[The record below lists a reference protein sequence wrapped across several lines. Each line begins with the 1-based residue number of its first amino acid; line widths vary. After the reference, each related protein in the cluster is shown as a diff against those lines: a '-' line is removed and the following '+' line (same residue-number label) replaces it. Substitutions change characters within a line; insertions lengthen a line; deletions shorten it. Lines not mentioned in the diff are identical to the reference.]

1 MEDRRRSNA
10 SGAAAAAAAAGKKR
24 TAAEEAE
31 ASASAAAAAA
41 AAAGN
46 DSATNKN
53 IAEGFADLKR
63 GLANV
68 TEAEW
73 EAIPEIGDYTIKKAK
88 RDTWAPVPDT
98 LLAKAAA
105 EMASTST
112 TVVEENAS
120 SSSASALPADG
131 SAASL
136 APGGSLTAVGEGRRT
151 VVSLKLDS
159 AADSV
164 SGQTVVDPRGYLTSL
179 SSQRISSA
187 AEVGDIKKARTL
199 LRSVTATNPR
209 HAPGWV
215 AAARLEEVAGKLA
228 DAKALAAKGCELCPR
243 SEDVWLEASRLAA
256 NNGDAKAALARAV
269 GALPRSV
276 RLWLAAAE
284 LEQEQAAK
292 ARVVRRALER
302 VPASL
307 KLWKAAVELAPTDDD
322 ARVLLARA
330 VECCPQHVELWL
342 ALARLETHE
351 GARKV
356 LNRAR
361 LAVPTDASIWVTASK
376 LEEAHGK
383 TEMVPKI
390 VERAVKSLRAN
401 SVVIDREAWIKVR
414 EKRRVFFPFLFSS
427 FLSSS
432 SAPPPVVRFLL
443 RERKS
448 QDPPLP
454 RQGSTVATIDSI
466 IESIGG
472 GWSLAKIIKG
482 AQRIERSSRKKEKS
496 FFYSISLRKGKK
508 TKSNKPLCSSAGSHI
523 HQSHQTLLNKTGR
536 RGGRGLGLPG
546 HRARHGRCR
555 RFLGSRGRRQREDLA
570 RRRRRPLEEG
580 LVRLREGSC
589 RCHAGCVPGEAWRV
603 EGGRG
608 GGEGSGKGSGGGGC
622 QGGSGGS
629 GGGRR
634 PSPKGGH
641 LLPRGEFLL
650 FFLSF
655 PFSRSIHTKKDP
667 SRGLLFVI
675 ACSRTKIENAKQL
688 RARRRGKQKI
698 KPSLS

>member
-1 MEDRRRSNA
+1 MPSTAPGAPPPGSSTAPGAPVPPSSSRPFDKFLGDDEGALNVPPQDADDVEADAIWDSVDARMEERRKA
-10 SGAAAAAAAAGKKR
+10 GAASSSSAAGKKR
-24 TAAEEAE
+24 PAGGEAAAE
-31 ASASAAAAAA
+31 ASSAAGTSTPA
-41 AAAGN
+41 
-46 DSATNKN
+46 SSTNN
-53 IAEGFADLKR
+53 IADGFADLKR
-63 GLANV
+63 GLAAV

-112 TVVEENAS
+112 TVVEGGAS
-120 SSSASALPADG
+120 AAGGSSSALPDG

-228 DAKALAAKGCELCPR
+228 DARALAAKGCELCPR

-256 NNGDAKAALARAV
+256 NAGDSKAALARAV

-284 LEQEQAAK
+284 LEQERAAK

-307 KLWKAAVELAPTDDD
+307 KLWKAAVELAPTEDD

-414 EKRRVFFPFLFSS
+414 KIFLVFFSYYYSYSVSTTAGLFS
-427 FLSSS
+427 FL
-432 SAPPPVVRFLL
+432 VF
-443 RERKS
+443 RE
-448 QDPPLP
+448 
-454 RQGSTVATIDSI
+454 I
-466 IESIGG
+466 
-472 GWSLAKIIKG
+472 
-482 AQRIERSSRKKEKS
+482 
-496 FFYSISLRKGKK
+496 
-508 TKSNKPLCSSAGSHI
+508 
-523 HQSHQTLLNKTGR
+523 
-536 RGGRGLGLPG
+536 
-546 HRARHGRCR
+546 
-555 RFLGSRGRRQREDLA
+555 
-570 RRRRRPLEEG
+570 
-580 LVRLREGSC
+580 
-589 RCHAGCVPGEAWRV
+589 
-603 EGGRG
+603 
-608 GGEGSGKGSGGGGC
+608 
-622 QGGSGGS
+622 
-629 GGGRR
+629 
-634 PSPKGGH
+634 
-641 LLPRGEFLL
+641 
-650 FFLSF
+650 
-655 PFSRSIHTKKDP
+655 
-667 SRGLLFVI
+667 
-675 ACSRTKIENAKQL
+675 
-688 RARRRGKQKI
+688 
-698 KPSLS
+698 

>member
-1 MEDRRRSNA
+1 MEERRSQA
-10 SGAAAAAAAAGKKR
+10 SSASATATVAGKKR
-24 TAAEEAE
+24 SEEAAE
-31 ASASAAAAAA
+31 ASAAAA
-41 AAAGN
+41 GN
-46 DSATNKN
+46 SSTADN
-53 IAEGFADLKR
+53 IADGFADLKR

-73 EAIPEIGDYTIKKAK
+73 EAIPEIGDYTIKRAK

-105 EMASTST
+105 EMASTAT
-112 TVVEENAS
+112 TVVEDGSSGPS
-120 SSSASALPADG
+120 SSSDLLQDG

-164 SGQTVVDPRGYLTSL
+164 SGQTVVDPRGYLTSMA
-179 SSQRISSA
+179 SQRISSA

-228 DAKALAAKGCELCPR
+228 DARALAAKGCELCPR

-256 NNGDAKAALARAV
+256 NGADARAALARAV

-284 LEQEQAAK
+284 LETERTAK

-307 KLWKAAVELAPTDDD
+307 KLWKAAVELAPSDDD

-361 LAVPTDASIWVTASK
+361 LAVPTDASIWITASK

-383 TEMVPKI
+383 VEMVPKI

-414 EKRRVFFPFLFSS
+414 FFLFFFSSIPLLFLHYVLPPVFFFARKKGETRSHERFNCGAIDFSIS
-427 FLSSS
+427 GKINRGFGC
-432 SAPPPVVRFLL
+432 R
-443 RERKS
+443 
-448 QDPPLP
+448 
-454 RQGSTVATIDSI
+454 
-466 IESIGG
+466 
-472 GWSLAKIIKG
+472 AKII
-482 AQRIERSSRKKEKS
+482 
-496 FFYSISLRKGKK
+496 SLK
-508 TKSNKPLCSSAGSHI
+508 
-523 HQSHQTLLNKTGR
+523 
-536 RGGRGLGLPG
+536 
-546 HRARHGRCR
+546 
-555 RFLGSRGRRQREDLA
+555 
-570 RRRRRPLEEG
+570 
-580 LVRLREGSC
+580 
-589 RCHAGCVPGEAWRV
+589 
-603 EGGRG
+603 
-608 GGEGSGKGSGGGGC
+608 GGGGA
-622 QGGSGGS
+622 
-629 GGGRR
+629 RDR
-634 PSPKGGH
+634 K
-641 LLPRGEFLL
+641 E
-650 FFLSF
+650 
-655 PFSRSIHTKKDP
+655 
-667 SRGLLFVI
+667 
-675 ACSRTKIENAKQL
+675 AC
-688 RARRRGKQKI
+688 ARD
-698 KPSLS
+698 

>member
-1 MEDRRRSNA
+1 MGDDEGALNVPPQDADDIEADAIWDAVDARMEERRRAGEA
-10 SGAAAAAAAAGKKR
+10 SSSSSSSAPAAGKKR
-24 TAAEEAE
+24 PAAAEDAAE
-31 ASASAAAAAA
+31 GS
-41 AAAGN
+41 AGN
-46 DSATNKN
+46 
-53 IAEGFADLKR
+53 IADGFADLKR
-63 GLANV
+63 GLAAV

-112 TVVEENAS
+112 TVVEGG
-120 SSSASALPADG
+120 SSSALPDG

-228 DAKALAAKGCELCPR
+228 DARALAAKGCELCPR

-256 NNGDAKAALARAV
+256 NANDAKAALARAV

-276 RLWLAAAE
+276 RLWLAAAD
-284 LEQEQAAK
+284 LEQERAAK
-292 ARVVRRALER
+292 ARVIRRALER
-302 VPASL
+302 IPASL
-307 KLWKAAVELAPTDDD
+307 KLWKAAVELAPSDDD

-330 VECCPQHVELWL
+330 VECCPLHVELWL

-383 TEMVPKI
+383 AEMAPKI
-390 VERAVKSLRAN
+390 IERAVKSLRAN

-414 EKRRVFFPFLFSS
+414 KELDSVVLYRSS
-427 FLSSS
+427 RSL
-432 SAPPPVVRFLL
+432 PPVVSLF
-443 RERKS
+443 
-448 QDPPLP
+448 PL
-454 RQGSTVATIDSI
+454 
-466 IESIGG
+466 
-472 GWSLAKIIKG
+472 SL
-482 AQRIERSSRKKEKS
+482 
-496 FFYSISLRKGKK
+496 
-508 TKSNKPLCSSAGSHI
+508 
-523 HQSHQTLLNKTGR
+523 
-536 RGGRGLGLPG
+536 
-546 HRARHGRCR
+546 
-555 RFLGSRGRRQREDLA
+555 
-570 RRRRRPLEEG
+570 
-580 LVRLREGSC
+580 
-589 RCHAGCVPGEAWRV
+589 
-603 EGGRG
+603 
-608 GGEGSGKGSGGGGC
+608 
-622 QGGSGGS
+622 
-629 GGGRR
+629 
-634 PSPKGGH
+634 
-641 LLPRGEFLL
+641 
-650 FFLSF
+650 
-655 PFSRSIHTKKDP
+655 
-667 SRGLLFVI
+667 
-675 ACSRTKIENAKQL
+675 
-688 RARRRGKQKI
+688 
-698 KPSLS
+698 

>member
-1 MEDRRRSNA
+1 MGDDEGALNAPPQDADDVEADAIWDAVDARMEERRHGGG
-10 SGAAAAAAAAGKKR
+10 GAASSSSAAAGKKR
-24 TAAEEAE
+24 SAAEEA
-31 ASASAAAAAA
+31 AAASAAAA
-41 AAAGN
+41 GN
-46 DSATNKN
+46 SSTEGNN
-53 IAEGFADLKR
+53 IADGFADLKR
-63 GLANV
+63 GLASV

-88 RDTWAPVPDT
+88 RETWAPVPDT

-105 EMASTST
+105 EMASAST
-112 TVVEENAS
+112 TVVEDGNGSAAGGVVGS
-120 SSSASALPADG
+120 SSSSSLQDGTAS
-131 SAASL
+131 SL

-164 SGQTVVDPRGYLTSL
+164 SGQTVVDPRGYLTSMA
-179 SSQRISSA
+179 SQRISSA

-228 DAKALAAKGCELCPR
+228 DARALAAKGCELCPR

-256 NNGDAKAALARAV
+256 NNADAKAALARAV

-284 LEQEQAAK
+284 LEGQDRAAK

-307 KLWKAAVELAPTDDD
+307 KLWKAAVELAPSDDD

-383 TEMVPKI
+383 IEMVPKI

-414 EKRRVFFPFLFSS
+414 GSCFFFVFLPSSYRR
-427 FLSSS
+427 
-432 SAPPPVVRFLL
+432 
-443 RERKS
+443 
-448 QDPPLP
+448 
-454 RQGSTVATIDSI
+454 
-466 IESIGG
+466 
-472 GWSLAKIIKG
+472 
-482 AQRIERSSRKKEKS
+482 S
-496 FFYSISLRKGKK
+496 FF
-508 TKSNKPLCSSAGSHI
+508 
-523 HQSHQTLLNKTGR
+523 
-536 RGGRGLGLPG
+536 
-546 HRARHGRCR
+546 
-555 RFLGSRGRRQREDLA
+555 F
-570 RRRRRPLEEG
+570 
-580 LVRLREGSC
+580 
-589 RCHAGCVPGEAWRV
+589 
-603 EGGRG
+603 
-608 GGEGSGKGSGGGGC
+608 
-622 QGGSGGS
+622 
-629 GGGRR
+629 
-634 PSPKGGH
+634 
-641 LLPRGEFLL
+641 
-650 FFLSF
+650 
-655 PFSRSIHTKKDP
+655 
-667 SRGLLFVI
+667 
-675 ACSRTKIENAKQL
+675 
-688 RARRRGKQKI
+688 
-698 KPSLS
+698 

>member
-1 MEDRRRSNA
+1 MEDRRRNNA

-228 DAKALAAKGCELCPR
+228 DARALAAKGCELCPR

-356 LNRAR
+356 
-361 LAVPTDASIWVTASK
+361 
-376 LEEAHGK
+376 
-383 TEMVPKI
+383 
-390 VERAVKSLRAN
+390 
-401 SVVIDREAWIKVR
+401 
-414 EKRRVFFPFLFSS
+414 
-427 FLSSS
+427 
-432 SAPPPVVRFLL
+432 
-443 RERKS
+443 
-448 QDPPLP
+448 
-454 RQGSTVATIDSI
+454 
-466 IESIGG
+466 
-472 GWSLAKIIKG
+472 
-482 AQRIERSSRKKEKS
+482 
-496 FFYSISLRKGKK
+496 
-508 TKSNKPLCSSAGSHI
+508 
-523 HQSHQTLLNKTGR
+523 
-536 RGGRGLGLPG
+536 
-546 HRARHGRCR
+546 
-555 RFLGSRGRRQREDLA
+555 
-570 RRRRRPLEEG
+570 
-580 LVRLREGSC
+580 
-589 RCHAGCVPGEAWRV
+589 
-603 EGGRG
+603 
-608 GGEGSGKGSGGGGC
+608 
-622 QGGSGGS
+622 
-629 GGGRR
+629 
-634 PSPKGGH
+634 
-641 LLPRGEFLL
+641 
-650 FFLSF
+650 
-655 PFSRSIHTKKDP
+655 
-667 SRGLLFVI
+667 
-675 ACSRTKIENAKQL
+675 
-688 RARRRGKQKI
+688 
-698 KPSLS
+698 